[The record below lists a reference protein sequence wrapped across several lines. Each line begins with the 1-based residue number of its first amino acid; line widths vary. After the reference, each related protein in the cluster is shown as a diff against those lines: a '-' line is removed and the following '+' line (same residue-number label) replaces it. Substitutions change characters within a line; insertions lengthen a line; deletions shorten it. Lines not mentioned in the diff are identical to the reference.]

1 MSIMQQSIRDNIV
14 KEIMGEKTDIKQDD
28 YFGTKTDVEVLR
40 NVAKA
45 VSAAVNPDPEKV
57 DEDTATEEPSE
68 EPTVNSVVD
77 LVGKTISKFKPRGA
91 FMQTASNQ
99 WEKSPKDS

>member
-1 MSIMQQSIRDNIV
+1 
-14 KEIMGEKTDIKQDD
+14 MGEKTDIKQDD

-45 VSAAVNPDPEKV
+45 VSAAVN
-57 DEDTATEEPSE
+57 
-68 EPTVNSVVD
+68 SVVD
-77 LVGKTISKFKPRGA
+77 LVGKTISKFKPKGA

>member
-1 MSIMQQSIRDNIV
+1 
-14 KEIMGEKTDIKQDD
+14 MGEKTDIKQDD

-57 DEDTATEEPSE
+57 DEDTATEKHSE
-68 EPTVNSVVD
+68 EPAVNSV
-77 LVGKTISKFKPRGA
+77 VGKTISKFKPKGA